1 MRESRLPRTESL
13 DPGAP
18 QPFQVDLRG
27 VVDLLSR
34 HIYSSPQVFLRE
46 LLQNGRDA
54 VIARRQQIAEPLAGG
69 GGIWIT
75 PSGGEGAEF
84 VFRDDGIGLTL
95 ADVGELLA
103 TVGRSSKRDLFD
115 LPRTDYLG
123 QFGIGLLSCFMVAD
137 RIVIRSRPAAGG
149 AGVEWIGATDGT
161 YTARELGER
170 ETAALAIG
178 TEVRLVPLPGM
189 AELLSSASIVAL
201 ATRFGEFLDLPVR
214 ITLPRGGEETIN
226 RDAVF
231 LHANAEPSAQLVAY
245 GTELLGATPFD
256 AIPLVVPGTATRGTA
271 FVLPYAPP
279 PGSRQSTRVYLGRML
294 LGERIDELLPDW
306 AFFVRAVIDTEGLQ
320 PTASREQLVENESL
334 EYTRAELGSALRR
347 WILQKALAEP
357 HRLAEFVAI
366 HHVALKSLVVH
377 DDELAGV
384 LARWLSVETSAGP
397 MTLDAVMR
405 RSAHVRYAETVD
417 EFRQVA
423 AFGDRSSPIV
433 NGGYVY
439 DAEIVRRLPD
449 IVAGVTV
456 ERVTV
461 LGELDN
467 LDSPPMADRAI
478 AHALEERATEAL
490 RDVSCDVDVR
500 SFEPADLPALAV
512 ADPDALRSI
521 GRAASKE
528 AAPPLWGS
536 VLGRVD
542 KAAAARRG
550 GEPSPRLR
558 LCLNWNNPLVRT
570 LATTDDPAVFSRSIQ
585 LVYVQALLAG
595 HRPLQT
601 ADRRMLT
608 SALSDLV
615 HLSVGL
621 PGSPSRESDES

>member
-1 MRESRLPRTESL
+1 MPRTESL

-46 LLQNGRDA
+46 LMQNGRDA
-54 VIARRQQIAEPLAGG
+54 VIARRQQVAEPIAGG

-75 PSGGEGAEF
+75 PFGGEGTEF
-84 VFRDDGIGLTL
+84 VFRDEGIGLTL
-95 ADVGELLA
+95 TDVGELLA

-161 YTARELGER
+161 YTARELDER

-178 TEVRLVPLPGM
+178 TEVRLIPLPGM
-189 AELLSSASIVAL
+189 AELLSSASIVPL
-201 ATRFGEFLDLPVR
+201 ATRFGEFLDLPVH

-231 LHANAEPSAQLVAY
+231 LHSSTEPSAQLIAY
-245 GTELLGATPFD
+245 GAELLGATPFD
-256 AIPLVVPGTATRGTA
+256 VIPLVVPGTATRGTA

-320 PTASREQLVENESL
+320 PTASREQLVENEAL

-397 MTLDAVMR
+397 MTLDAVMQ

-423 AFGDRSSPIV
+423 AFADRSSPIV
-433 NGGYVY
+433 NGGYIY

-478 AHALEERATEAL
+478 AHTLEERATAAL
-490 RDVSCDVDVR
+490 LDVSCDVDVR

-521 GRAASKE
+521 GRAASQK

-550 GEPSPRLR
+550 DESSSRLR

-570 LATTDDPAVFSRSIQ
+570 LAATHDDAVFSRSIQ

-601 ADRRMLT
+601 TDRRMLT

-621 PGSPSRESDES
+621 PASPSRESDES

>member
-1 MRESRLPRTESL
+1 VSRAESGRLGE
-13 DPGAP
+13 P

-54 VIARRQQIAEPLAGG
+54 VVARRQQSAGAIPGG
-69 GGIWIT
+69 GGIHIT
-75 PSGGEGAEF
+75 PADGENTEF

-95 ADVGELLA
+95 DDVGQLLA

-137 RIVIRSRPAAGG
+137 RIVIRSRPAAGVR
-149 AGVEWIGATDGT
+149 GVEWTGAADGT
-161 YTARELGER
+161 YTARELDDEATR
-170 ETAALAIG
+170 ALAIG
-178 TEVRLVPLPGM
+178 TEVRLEPLVGM
-189 AELLSSASIVAL
+189 TDLLSAASIVPL
-201 ATRFGEFLDLPVR
+201 AARYGEFLDLPVR
-214 ITLPRGGEETIN
+214 ITLPRGGEETVN

-231 LHANAEPSAQLVAY
+231 REANAEPSAELMAY
-245 GTELLGATPFD
+245 GAELLGAAPFD

-334 EYTRAELGSALRR
+334 EYTRSELGSALRR
-347 WILQKALAEP
+347 WVLQKAMADP

-366 HHVALKSLVVH
+366 HHVALKALVVH
-377 DDELAGV
+377 DDELAAV
-384 LARWLSVETSAGP
+384 LARWLAVETSAGM
-397 MTLDAVMR
+397 MTLDTVIQ
-405 RSAHVRYAETVD
+405 RSPHVRYAETVD

-423 AFGDRSSPIV
+423 AFGVQSSPIV
-433 NGGYVY
+433 NGGYIY

-467 LDSPPMADRAI
+467 LDSPPLEDRALVRTLEDR
-478 AHALEERATEAL
+478 AAAALSEVA
-490 RDVSCDVDVR
+490 CDVDVR
-500 SFEPADLPALAV
+500 GFEPADLPALSV
-512 ADPDALRSI
+512 ADPEVVRSI
-521 GRAASKE
+521 ERAKSRD
-528 AAPPLWGS
+528 AAPRLWGS
-536 VLGRVD
+536 VLGRVEG
-542 KAAAARRG
+542 AAASRRAAQGPAR
-550 GEPSPRLR
+550 PR
-558 LCLNWNNPLVRT
+558 LCLNWNNALVRT
-570 LATTDDPAVFSRSIQ
+570 LAATTDDAVFSRSIQ

-595 HRPLQT
+595 HRPLQS

-608 SALSDLV
+608 SAMSDLV
-615 HLSVGL
+615 QLSVGL
-621 PGSPSRESDES
+621 GGSGGDPSPLDGDER

>member
-1 MRESRLPRTESL
+1 MSRT
-13 DPGAP
+13 DGVDAGASR
-18 QPFQVDLRG
+18 PFQVDLRG

-46 LLQNGRDA
+46 LMQNGRDA
-54 VIARRQQIAEPLAGG
+54 VVARRQHAVEPIAGG

-75 PSGGEGAEF
+75 PADGEGAEF

-137 RIVIRSRPAAGG
+137 RIVIRSRSAAGG
-149 AGVEWIGATDGT
+149 PGVEWIGATDGT
-161 YTARELGER
+161 YTARELDEH

-178 TEVRLVPLPGM
+178 TEVRLVPLAGM
-189 AELLSSASIVAL
+189 SELLSSASVVAL

-214 ITLPRGGEETIN
+214 IALPRGGEETIN

-231 LHANAEPSAQLVAY
+231 LQSNAEPTAELVAY
-245 GTELLGATPFD
+245 GAELLGATPFD
-256 AIPLVVPGTATRGTA
+256 AIPLVVPGTATRGVA

-334 EYTRAELGSALRR
+334 EYTRSELGAALRR

-397 MTLDAVMR
+397 MTLDAVMQ

-433 NGGYVY
+433 NGGYIY

-467 LDSPPMADRAI
+467 LDSPPMADRPL
-478 AHALEERATEAL
+478 AHTLEERAAEAL
-490 RDVSCDVDVR
+490 RQVSCDVDVR
-500 SFEPADLPALAV
+500 GFEPADLPALAV

-521 GRAASKE
+521 GRAAAQE
-528 AAPPLWGS
+528 TAPPLWGS

-542 KAAAARRG
+542 KAAAAHRG
-550 GEPSPRLR
+550 AQASGRLR

-570 LATTDDPAVFSRSIQ
+570 LAATNDDAVFSRSIQ

-595 HRPLQT
+595 HRPLQA

-621 PGSPSRESDES
+621 PGYPSQESDPS

>member
-1 MRESRLPRTESL
+1 MSRTESV

-54 VIARRQQIAEPLAGG
+54 VTARRQQLAEPIPGG
-69 GGIWIT
+69 GTIWIT
-75 PSGGEGAEF
+75 PADGEQAEF
-84 VFRDDGIGLTL
+84 VFRDNGIGLTL

-115 LPRTDYLG
+115 LPRTDFLG

-149 AGVEWIGATDGT
+149 PGVEWIGATDGT
-161 YTARELGER
+161 YTARELGDE
-170 ETAALAIG
+170 ETAALSIG
-178 TEVRLVPLPGM
+178 TEVRLVPLAGM
-189 AELLSSASIVAL
+189 VELLSSASIVPL
-201 ATRFGEFLDLPVR
+201 AARYGEFLDLPVR
-214 ITLPRGGEETIN
+214 IDQPRGAVETIN

-231 LHANAEPSAQLVAY
+231 RQADAEPSAELIAY
-245 GTELLGATPFD
+245 GTELLGAAPFD
-256 AIPLVVPGTATRGTA
+256 AIPLVVPGTSTRGTA
-271 FVLPYAPP
+271 FVLPYAPS

-294 LGERIDELLPDW
+294 LSERLDELLPDW
-306 AFFVRAVIDTEGLQ
+306 AFFVRAVIDTDGLQ
-320 PTASREQLVENESL
+320 PTASREQLIENESL
-334 EYTRAELGSALRR
+334 EYTRAELGSVLRR
-347 WILQKALAEP
+347 WILAKALAEP

-366 HHVALKSLVVH
+366 HHVALKALVVH

-384 LARWLSVETSAGP
+384 LARWLTVETSAGV
-397 MTLDAVMR
+397 MTLDAVMQH
-405 RSAHVRYAETVD
+405 SAHVRYAETVD

-423 AFGDRSSPIV
+423 AFGARSSPIV
-433 NGGYVY
+433 NGGYIY
-439 DAEIVRRLPD
+439 DADIVRRLPD

-461 LGELDN
+461 VGELDN
-467 LDSPPMADRAI
+467 LDSPPLEDRAL
-478 AHALEERATEAL
+478 ARALEERAAHAL
-490 RDVSCDVDVR
+490 REVPCHVDVR
-500 SFEPADLPALAV
+500 GFEPADLPGLSV
-512 ADPDALRSI
+512 VDPEALRSI
-521 GRAASKE
+521 ERAKSRD
-528 AAPPLWGS
+528 AAPRLWGS
-536 VLGRVD
+536 VLGRVEG
-542 KAAAARRG
+542 AAASRRG
-550 GEPSPRLR
+550 MPGEARPR

-570 LATTDDPAVFSRSIQ
+570 LAATTDDAVFSRSIQ

-595 HRPLQT
+595 HRPLRA

-615 HLSVGL
+615 QLSVGL
-621 PGSPSRESDES
+621 TGSTPADPAPSTRDE